1 MILVVNGDEERFEG
15 ATLTVADLVELLG
28 CGRRGVA
35 IALNE
40 RLVPRS
46 AWDDHGLHDHDRVE
60 ILRAV
65 QGG

>member
-1 MILVVNGDEERFEG
+1 VILVVNGDEQRFDG
-15 ATLTVADLVELLG
+15 AALTVADLVDLLG

-35 IALNE
+35 IALNDS
-40 RLVPRS
+40 LVPRS
-46 AWDDHGLHDHDRVE
+46 TWEDHGVHDHDRVE